1 MFLRDKS
8 IVYFLI
14 IANLILAIACTNNT
28 KQVHQNSFCTFD
40 VPVVDTLLISS
51 DYGNFKQ
58 ISNSTATTDFVI
70 LHGKHGNA
78 PDEYIYPWDVDVSV
92 EYIYIY

>member
-1 MFLRDKS
+1 M
-8 IVYFLI
+8 
-14 IANLILAIACTNNT
+14 

-58 ISNSTATTDFVI
+58 ISNNTATTDSVSYTH
-70 LHGKHGNA
+70 L
-78 PDEYIYPWDVDVSV
+78 DVYKRQG
-92 EYIYIY
+92 EEEP

>member
-58 ISNSTATTDFVI
+58 ISNNTIFIFLILIVSTSD
-70 LHGKHGNA
+70 G
-78 PDEYIYPWDVDVSV
+78 SQ
-92 EYIYIY
+92 

>member
-40 VPVVDTLLISS
+40 VPVVDTLQISS

-58 ISNSTATTDFVI
+58 ISNNTATTDFVI
-70 LHGKHGNA
+70 LQEDDNTMFA
-78 PDEYIYPWDVDVSV
+78 DINQVIDAF
-92 EYIYIY
+92 

>member
-51 DYGNFKQ
+51 DFGNFKQ
-58 ISNSTATTDFVI
+58 ISNNNSPTSICIDNEIFSKCINHLIDVCKHSVI
-70 LHGKHGNA
+70 IFL
-78 PDEYIYPWDVDVSV
+78 
-92 EYIYIY
+92 

>member
-28 KQVHQNSFCTFD
+28 KQVHQNSICTFD
-40 VPVVDTLLISS
+40 VPVLGYSID
-51 DYGNFKQ
+51 FK
-58 ISNSTATTDFVI
+58 
-70 LHGKHGNA
+70 
-78 PDEYIYPWDVDVSV
+78 
-92 EYIYIY
+92 

>member
-51 DYGNFKQ
+51 DYGNFSKSAITQ
-58 ISNSTATTDFVI
+58 LQLI
-70 LHGKHGNA
+70 L
-78 PDEYIYPWDVDVSV
+78 
-92 EYIYIY
+92 

>member
-51 DYGNFKQ
+51 DYGNFK
-58 ISNSTATTDFVI
+58 
-70 LHGKHGNA
+70 
-78 PDEYIYPWDVDVSV
+78 
-92 EYIYIY
+92 